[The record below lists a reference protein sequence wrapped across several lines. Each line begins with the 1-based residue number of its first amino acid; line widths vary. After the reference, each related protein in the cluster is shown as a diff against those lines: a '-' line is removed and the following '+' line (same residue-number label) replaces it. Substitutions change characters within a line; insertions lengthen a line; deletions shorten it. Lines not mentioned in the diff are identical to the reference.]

1 MFQRWNWYLLIDLNW
16 FITNIYWLIK
26 FGDGMSEGGE
36 IWSLEWL
43 CTATPTSTDVITA
56 SSSSSFSYLLTTDS
70 RSDWVMF
77 DLKVSRLSAWTQLF
91 FLDIGADLTEGQ
103 ILLTAGWF
111 IVFFVFHFC
120 FKKFSGENIW
130 ACLDH
135 DGEGDLR
142 RLTVWNVIVVVNS
155 QVAGQYSA
163 LMPFWIQY
171 SDRYNH
177 HTLHF
182 TLNQYLHNLT
192 LHMAGIIVNKT
203 PRGPT
208 FITSVATLISLILQ
222 YIFPN

>member
-1 MFQRWNWYLLIDLNW
+1 MKCLKLIEAEYFKFFCLAKMFQRWNWYLLIDLNW

-56 SSSSSFSYLLTTDS
+56 SSSSSFFYLLTTDS

-111 IVFFVFHFC
+111 IFFLYFIFALKSFQVRI
-120 FKKFSGENIW
+120 SGPAWTMTERETW
-130 ACLDH
+130 
-135 DGEGDLR
+135 GDWLSGM
-142 RLTVWNVIVVVNS
+142 L
-155 QVAGQYSA
+155 
-163 LMPFWIQY
+163 L
-171 SDRYNH
+171 
-177 HTLHF
+177 L
-182 TLNQYLHNLT
+182 
-192 LHMAGIIVNKT
+192 
-203 PRGPT
+203 
-208 FITSVATLISLILQ
+208 SLIVKLLGNTLLWCHFEYNTQ
-222 YIFPN
+222 TVIIITLYTSHSTNTSTTWHSTWLGS